1 MQGARVTAL
10 PWSQSQPAGTL
21 DDMAGDDVASLDVH
35 PSLPSTASQQLSLS
49 HDSREFDRSLLLKPR
64 RPD

>member
-1 MQGARVTAL
+1 
-10 PWSQSQPAGTL
+10 
-21 DDMAGDDVASLDVH
+21 MAGDDVASLDVH